1 MVFKDYYKI
10 LGLET
15 SRVSLEEIKSA
26 YRIAAKKYHP
36 DVNIGDKLAEERI
49 KDINEAYKVLST
61 SNLKRKYD
69 RTWNSNVGKRSK
81 IFENTKKQGNSVISE
96 YFNML
101 FGNVENVD
109 RKEKI
114 SEPNKKQEKGVD
126 IDTKIDITLE
136 EAYFGR
142 EKIIV
147 LKTSEGTSKNI
158 KIKIPNGILSGE
170 KIRLIG
176 QGQEGKNGGKNG
188 DLYIEINLIN
198 SEKIKIK
205 GYDLYT
211 NLLLTPWEAALGA
224 RTSIESIGEHA
235 QIYIPQGI
243 QTGEKVRIPGKGY
256 WNSNGGRGDLIAE
269 VKIVVPKQLT
279 EDEKNKFE
287 ELKELSNFNPRDF
300 A

>member
-15 SRVSLEEIKSA
+15 SRVSLDEIKSA

-36 DVNIGDKLAEERI
+36 DLNIGDKLAEERI

-61 SNLKRKYD
+61 VNLKRKYD
-69 RTWNSNVGKRSK
+69 RTWNANVGRRSK
-81 IFENTKKQGNSVISE
+81 IFENTKKQGNSVFSE

-101 FGNVENVD
+101 FGNVENINK
-109 RKEKI
+109 KEKI
-114 SEPNKKQEKGVD
+114 SEPNIKQEKGED
-126 IDTKIDITLE
+126 IETQIDVTLE

-142 EKIIV
+142 EKKVV
-147 LKTSEGTSKNI
+147 LKTSEGSLKSI
-158 KIKIPNGILSGE
+158 KIRIPDKIISGE

-176 QGQEGKNGGKNG
+176 QGKPGKNGGKNG
-188 DLYIEINLIN
+188 DLYIVINILDT
-198 SEKIKIK
+198 EKIRVK

-211 NLLLTPWEAALGA
+211 NLLLTPWEAALGT
-224 RTSIESIGEHA
+224 RTSIQSVGEHA

-256 WNSNGGRGDLIAE
+256 WNNNGGRGDLIAE

-279 EDEKNKFE
+279 EEEKVKFE
-287 ELKELSNFNPRDF
+287 ELKELSRFNPRE
-300 A
+300 AL

>member
-15 SRVSLEEIKSA
+15 SRVSLDEIKSA

-101 FGNVENVD
+101 FGNVENID
-109 RKEKI
+109 KKEKI
-114 SEPNKKQEKGVD
+114 SEPNKKQEKGAD

-142 EKIIV
+142 EKIIA
-147 LKTSEGTSKNI
+147 LKTAEGTSKNI
-158 KIKIPNGILSGE
+158 KIKIPNGILNGE